1 LGWSLWAYQKI
12 GGDRLMATYVLIHG
26 SEHSSWYWHL
36 VTPRLESLGHEVV
49 AVDLPCDDD
58 SAGLAEYADTVVEAA
73 GDRRGVV
80 LVAHSLGAYTAPL
93 VSERLRA
100 SLMVLVAPMVP
111 KPGETANQW
120 WANTGFE
127 FPDPF
132 DPAEVFAHDLPVELA
147 ATVRAHLRHQSST
160 PLDQPWPLAS
170 WPPSVPTRAVI
181 CREDRFFRAGFL
193 RRVVHERL
201 GTVPYE
207 MDSGHLPALAHPAEL
222 VACLEQLRSGG
233 QQAGGAGIVPSA
245 EDAHDHL

>member
-1 LGWSLWAYQKI
+1 
-12 GGDRLMATYVLIHG
+12 MATYVLIHG

-58 SAGLAEYADTVVEAA
+58 SAGLAEYADTVVEAV

-93 VSERLRA
+93 VSEQLRA
-100 SLMVLVAPMVP
+100 SLMVLVAAMVP
-111 KPGETANQW
+111 QPGETANEW

-147 ATVRAHLRHQSST
+147 ASVPAHLRRQSST
-160 PLDQPWPLAS
+160 PLDQPWPLDA
-170 WPPSVPTRAVI
+170 WPHVPTRAVI
-181 CREDRFFRAGFL
+181 CREDRFFRGGFL
-193 RRVVHERL
+193 RSVVRERL
-201 GTVPYE
+201 GIVPDE
-207 MDSGHLPALAHPAEL
+207 MDGGHLPALAHPVEL
-222 VACLEQLRSGG
+222 VACLEQLRSEG
-233 QQAGGAGIVPSA
+233 QQAGDAGMVPPG
-245 EDAHDHL
+245 EDAHDQG